1 MDMQRGQR
9 KGARTGTGELL
20 DVVEGQLPVG
30 APTGWLTYNKIIKMA
45 LLCRRHIRDGDR
57 RTDWLP
63 WAPGCMVGLANGA
76 TPSAQLA
83 RQISPAGA
91 ALWEGMRSERGNWG
105 WRSAQRLPGA
115 AAGSICPHCWH
126 QGARALAAYAAV
138 AGYVEPPAAHQRRA
152 CFSFLCGIWVP
163 ALMRLRLSLSG
174 KKNPCLCRPP
184 AGHGGRTGA
193 KACVHAFP
201 IPPSGLS
208 CVQLCVSRTFQNH
221 HTTP

>member
-115 AAGSICPHCWH
+115 AARSALIAGTRVHGLSLHTLQWLDMSSH
-126 QGARALAAYAAV
+126 QLLTSAARAFPSFV
-138 AGYVEPPAAHQRRA
+138 GYGCLLSCA
-152 CFSFLCGIWVP
+152 C
-163 ALMRLRLSLSG
+163 A
-174 KKNPCLCRPP
+174 CLCL
-184 AGHGGRTGA
+184 A
-193 KACVHAFP
+193 KKSVLV
-201 IPPSGLS
+201 PSARGPWGP
-208 CVQLCVSRTFQNH
+208 NWG
-221 HTTP
+221 